1 MGWAVYLAGKFGAV
15 FTESCRTA
23 GSVFILLG
31 DTLRSMVQ
39 YRIRWDQLW
48 EQMYFI
54 GIRSQVVVLTTG
66 AFTGAVFAAQ
76 VWFQFKRFGME
87 SAIGPTVS
95 IAMCRELGPVLCC
108 LLLAGRVG
116 AAMAAE
122 LSSMKITEQ
131 VDALR
136 ALGVYPTEYLIV
148 PRFLALVIS
157 APILT
162 GLALVTGI
170 GCGYFVAVKIFGV
183 DGAYYWDNTI
193 KFTDSKDVVIALIKS
208 FIFAVIIAAIA
219 CHKGMNCPPG
229 TAGVGKTTT
238 EAVVN
243 ASLALLIVNFFLTV
257 LLNAL
262 LYSN

>member
-1 MGWAVYLAGKFGAV
+1 
-15 FTESCRTA
+15 
-23 GSVFILLG
+23 
-31 DTLRSMVQ
+31 
-39 YRIRWDQLW
+39 
-48 EQMYFI
+48 
-54 GIRSQVVVLTTG
+54 
-66 AFTGAVFAAQ
+66 
-76 VWFQFKRFGME
+76 
-87 SAIGPTVS
+87 
-95 IAMCRELGPVLCC
+95 
-108 LLLAGRVG
+108 
-116 AAMAAE
+116 
-122 LSSMKITEQ
+122 
-131 VDALR
+131 
-136 ALGVYPTEYLIV
+136 V

-243 ASLALLIVNFFLTV
+243 ASLSLLIVNFFLTV

>member
-1 MGWAVYLAGKFGAV
+1 MGRAEYLTGKLGGMV
-15 FTESCRTA
+15 MGSCQTA
-23 GSVFILLG
+23 GGVFLLLG
-31 DTLRSMVQ
+31 DTIRSMFR
-39 YRIRWDQLW
+39 YKIRWDQLL

-136 ALGVYPTEYLIV
+136 ALGVYPVEYLVV
-148 PRFLALVIS
+148 PRFLALVLS

-162 GLALVTGI
+162 AMALVTGI

-183 DGAYYWDNTI
+183 DGAYYWDNTV
-193 KFTDSKDVVIALIKS
+193 KFTDRKDVLIALIKAL
-208 FIFAVIIAAIA
+208 IFGVIIATIA

-243 ASLALLIVNFFLTV
+243 ASITLLVVNFFLTV

>member
-1 MGWAVYLAGKFGAV
+1 MGQVMYLLGKIGTV
-15 FTESCRTA
+15 FTDSCRTA
-23 GSVFILLG
+23 GGVFLLLG
-31 DTLRSMVQ
+31 DTLRSMFR
-39 YRIRWDQLW
+39 YRLRWDQML

-136 ALGVYPTEYLIV
+136 ALGVYPVEYLIV

-162 GLALVTGI
+162 ALALVTGI
-170 GCGYFVAVKIFGV
+170 GVGYFVAVKIFGV

-193 KFTDSKDVVIALIKS
+193 KFTDRKDVMIALIKS
-208 FIFAVIIAAIA
+208 FIFAVIIASIA